1 MCKGSGNPSRFNDLH
16 QTREFRMARS
26 LLYIRRHDAFH
37 KEVLD
42 VFPDRKPSERG
53 MKMKAW
59 KIVVG
64 AALLAASAAA
74 MAYTPGAGITG
85 TPHDWS
91 STNGTTLLLWL
102 DSKGAQTTYNTGT
115 PYMDP
120 ANPTKQA
127 TTKVTIGQCTKC
139 HTPHQAKSVNLLWNH
154 TLQAITYKWDVPAT
168 TAGTAYATFQGD
180 TYKGP
185 TTKCLSCHDGLLSS
199 TDGMWFNRAS
209 TSGSKYVAA
218 AGSLNTGHEVAEG
231 TNMSKSHPV
240 AMPYP
245 INGVAN
251 TYNFSKN
258 GKLIEA
264 APQEWVA
271 DPMATNNLKLYNDLG
286 DGNITAGVVAGKSG
300 IECSSCHDV
309 HNGGRAK
316 DVLLLTGLIS
326 GSNRAPG
333 GYICTQCHL
342 K

>member
-1 MCKGSGNPSRFNDLH
+1 
-16 QTREFRMARS
+16 
-26 LLYIRRHDAFH
+26 
-37 KEVLD
+37 
-42 VFPDRKPSERG
+42 
-53 MKMKAW
+53 MKSW
-59 KIVVG
+59 KVALG
-64 AALLAASAAA
+64 AALLVASAAT

-115 PYMDP
+115 PANDP
-120 ANPTKQA
+120 VSGKQL

-139 HTPHQAKSVNLLWNH
+139 HTPHQAKSTNLLWNH
-154 TLQAITYKWDVPAT
+154 TLQAITYKWDDPAT
-168 TAGTAYATFQGD
+168 TAGTAYATFKGD

-199 TDGMWFNRAS
+199 TDGMWFNRAN

-218 AGSLNTGHEVAEG
+218 PGTLDTGHEVANG
-231 TNMSKSHPV
+231 TSMNKTHPV

-245 INGVAN
+245 VNGATN
-251 TYNFSKN
+251 FYNFTKN
-258 GKLIEA
+258 GTQIE
-264 APQEWVA
+264 PTEWVA
-271 DPMATNNLKLYNDLG
+271 DPMATNKIKLYND
-286 DGNITAGVVAGKSG
+286 DGAGNMIVGVVPGKSG
-300 IECSSCHDV
+300 MECSSCHDV
-309 HNGGRAK
+309 HNGARTK
-316 DVLLLTGLIS
+316 DALLLTGLMS